1 MSHSASAEPSP
12 QPSQPKEPA
21 PRRWWE
27 KQRWIIVIAAVILGL
42 AVLAVIMFLRA
53 DAQTPTE
60 AEAGATP
67 TAEPSTPGASD
78 PARAGASEPGTGPA
92 EGGEPQDQRMAQVCD
107 RIIAFQEDLQS
118 GDIEP
123 LSAMSELSEIERQA
137 RGTRLDDQVDVV
149 GSTVQDF
156 FLGEA
161 NADEVI
167 AAGSELATAC

>member
-1 MSHSASAEPSP
+1 MSHTASAQPSP
-12 QPSQPKEPA
+12 QPSQPKGPA

-27 KQRWIIVIAAVILGL
+27 KQRWIIVIAAVVLGL

-53 DAQTPTE
+53 DVQAPTA
-60 AEAGATP
+60 AEAGVTP
-67 TAEPSTPGASD
+67 TAEPSSPGASD

-92 EGGEPQDQRMAQVCD
+92 DGEPQDQRLAQVCD
-107 RIIAFQEDLQS
+107 RIIAFQQDLRS
-118 GDIEP
+118 GGIEP

-137 RGTRLDDQVDVV
+137 RGTRLDDQVDAV
-149 GSTVQDF
+149 GNTVQDF
-156 FLGEA
+156 FLGQA